1 MVLFKDIGKPASD
14 LLKKGFPHEKP
25 WELEY
30 KYKSKNP
37 QIINTAG
44 VSSSNIFEASSA
56 LIYTAGDATA
66 EVKVLSAGRSYVD
79 LSYKVPQLPN
89 LILSSKYERKG
100 DKGGADVFDFS
111 TEYVAPRFH
120 SIFNVNPV
128 LRTFV
133 SSGTFTYD
141 RFRFGGE
148 VSGKLDCAGMK
159 YALGASYTAPTPGL
173 KGGSWVAA
181 VKTAP
186 AGGMML
192 GKIIG
197 SLNGKSLDGRGAELA
212 AEVEYSIPENK
223 TNITFGGLWYM
234 NDEKDTAIKS
244 KISQHGTLAV
254 AVTHKLCSYLHAT
267 VGTQLDVSK
276 GQNAENVKY
285 GVKIDVIA

>member
-44 VSSSNIFEASSA
+44 ITGMSAFEASSA
-56 LIYTAGDATA
+56 LVYSAGDATA
-66 EVKVLSAGRSYVD
+66 ELKVFSAGRSYVD

-100 DKGGADVFDFS
+100 DKSGLDVFDFS

-120 SIFNVNPV
+120 SILNVNPV
-128 LRTFV
+128 MRTFV
-133 SSGTFTYD
+133 SSGTFSYD

-148 VSGKLDCAGMK
+148 VSGKLDAGGMK
-159 YALGASYTAPTPGL
+159 YAVGASYTGQTPGN
-173 KGGSWVAA
+173 KGGSWMAA
-181 VKTAP
+181 VKTL
-186 AGGMML
+186 MF

-197 SLNGKSLDGRGAELA
+197 SVNGKSLDGRGAELA
-212 AEVEYSIPENK
+212 AEIEYNIPENK
-223 TNITFGGLWYM
+223 SHITFGGLWYM

-244 KISQHGTLAV
+244 KISQNGLLAV
-254 AVTHKLCSYLHAT
+254 AVTHKLCNYLHAT

-276 GQNAENVKY
+276 GQNADGVKY

>member
-1 MVLFKDIGKPASD
+1 
-14 LLKKGFPHEKP
+14 
-25 WELEY
+25 
-30 KYKSKNP
+30 
-37 QIINTAG
+37 
-44 VSSSNIFEASSA
+44 
-56 LIYTAGDATA
+56 
-66 EVKVLSAGRSYVD
+66 
-79 LSYKVPQLPN
+79 
-89 LILSSKYERKG
+89 
-100 DKGGADVFDFS
+100 
-111 TEYVAPRFH
+111 
-120 SIFNVNPV
+120 
-128 LRTFV
+128 
-133 SSGTFTYD
+133 
-141 RFRFGGE
+141 
-148 VSGKLDCAGMK
+148 
-159 YALGASYTAPTPGL
+159 
-173 KGGSWVAA
+173 
-181 VKTAP
+181 
-186 AGGMML
+186 MML